1 MPRVPSYGGF
11 QATPTVQPAGA
22 LEAVNPQ
29 IHQGVFNGVK
39 ALQESAQGLSE
50 YAQEAFEQANK
61 TRAQDAIN
69 NFTAD
74 LQNVMYGQD
83 GMMRRKGQAVVS
95 ADEQTSFTDEG
106 MQKYSELASKYAVGM
121 NPQQLKMY
129 NEYLDKKRIEV
140 SKTLLDH
147 EVREGNAWSLEV
159 AATNVTRATDSIA
172 INGADR
178 NARQQDIVS
187 IRDSYKDMGKINGW
201 SAEYTKLQGDKAVST
216 AVVSVIGGL
225 IQNGDVG
232 AAKALFDEESAK
244 GNIRGSDALRIRGT
258 LDKAIKEKVADSA
271 ASQIAV
277 SVANDHDITYQMAD
291 QLIANNY
298 MTPELEK
305 KLEGVTDQY
314 TIRDIYAQES
324 DRLIQSANGDL
335 DKACEFALVGK
346 DVADELDPAIQS
358 AKEQAMVMR
367 GKILTATDTGTK
379 VTEADIRQRAVARFP
394 DATPDEIEK
403 IVKKSVDQVD
413 AYYKNVDSK
422 RANTIAV
429 ARADILNPDSNGT
442 PDTTGLTAKQIQD
455 LEFFRDYASKG
466 KYDTGYA
473 ETLKSAPALLKSMSE
488 AEFASAML
496 RVSDADAKAFKIMRD
511 HLNDKNTKT
520 GMPPEAMINQVFN
533 NYVLNKHNDLNDK
546 DNRYAKSVL
555 RAEFERLVEEETQK
569 QGRRLDSKE
578 VEALLPQLNFSIGE
592 TSFSA
597 FSADE
602 ELNKNSDGKDA
613 IKVLAQSVGWDS
625 TTDEG
630 LVVFARRLM
639 AKDDLRLGS
648 VSIRDV
654 NSIFSKHRDLRAHFE
669 DELYTAKKQGK
680 IAANWEPSA
689 NDKARWLLDKL
700 YTENLP
706 KGPLPEPVN
715 VSQLNTIWG
724 ND

>member
-1 MPRVPSYGGF
+1 MPRVPSYGGL
-11 QATPTVQPAGA
+11 QATPTVQSSGA

-29 IHQGVFNGVK
+29 VHQGVFNG
-39 ALQESAQGLSE
+39 AQAMMSAAQGLSE
-50 YAQEAFEQANK
+50 VAQEAFEQANK

-74 LQNVMYGQD
+74 LQNALYGQD

-95 ADEQTSFTDEG
+95 ADSETSFTDEG
-106 MQKYSELASKYAVGM
+106 MQKYSELASKHASGM

-129 NEYLDKKRIEV
+129 NEYLDRKRLEV

-159 AATNVTRATDSIA
+159 ATTNVTRATDSIA

-178 NARQQDIVS
+178 AARQRDIAS
-187 IRDSYKDMGKINGW
+187 IRESYKDMGKINGW
-201 SAEYTKLQGDKAVST
+201 SAENTKLQGDKAVST

-232 AAKALFDEESAK
+232 AAKTLFDEESAK
-244 GNIRGSDALRIRGT
+244 GNIRGSDSLRVRST
-258 LDKAIKEKVADSA
+258 LDKAIKEKVAESA
-271 ASQIAV
+271 ASQIAM

-291 QLIANNY
+291 QLMANNY
-298 MTPELEK
+298 MTPELKK

-314 TIRDIYAQES
+314 AIRDIYAQES

-335 DKACEFALVGK
+335 DKACQFALVGK
-346 DVADELDPAIQS
+346 DVSDEQDPAIQS

-367 GKILTATDTGTK
+367 GKILTAADTGTK
-379 VTEADIRQRAVARFP
+379 MTEADLRQRAVARFP

-422 RANTIAV
+422 RANTITV
-429 ARADILNPDSNGT
+429 ARDDILNPNSNGT
-442 PDTTGLTAKQIQD
+442 PDTTGLTAKQVQD

-466 KYDTGYA
+466 KYDTGFA
-473 ETLKSAPALLKSMSE
+473 ETLKSTPALLKSMSE

-496 RVSDADAKAFKIMRD
+496 RVSDADSKAFKIMRD

-520 GMPPEAMINQVFN
+520 GMPPEAMVNQAFN
-533 NYVLNKHNDLNDK
+533 NYVLNRHNYLNEKDK
-546 DNRYAKSVL
+546 RYAKSVL
-555 RAEFERLVEEETQK
+555 RAEFDRLVEDQTK
-569 QGRRLDSKE
+569 AQGRRLDSKE
-578 VEALLPQLNFSIGE
+578 IEALLPQLNFSIGG

-597 FSADE
+597 FAADE
-602 ELNKNSDGKDA
+602 ELGKNSDGKDA
-613 IKVLAQSVGWDS
+613 LKVLAQSAGWDS

-639 AKDDLRLGS
+639 AKDDYGLGS
-648 VSIRDV
+648 VHIEDV
-654 NSIFSKHRDLRAHFE
+654 NSLFSKHRDLRARFE
-669 DELYTAKKQGK
+669 DELYTGRKQGK

-700 YTENLP
+700 YTKNLP
-706 KGPLPEPVN
+706 KGPLPEPAN